1 MKKFA
6 KEFKEFISRGSVMDM
21 AVGIIIGTAFTA
33 IITSLV
39 NDIIMPLISL
49 IFGGTN
55 FDKWN
60 IVIGSGDDASTIAIG
75 TFIAAVINF
84 ILIALVVF
92 IMIKAINKVHK
103 KKETEE
109 APTTKECIF
118 CHTEIP
124 IAACKCPNCTADL
137 PAEEKA

>member
-6 KEFKEFISRGSVMDM
+6 EEFKAFISRGSVMDM

-33 IITSLV
+33 IINSLV
-39 NDIIMPLISL
+39 NDVIMPLISA

-55 FDKWN
+55 FDQWN
-60 IVIGSGDDASTIAIG
+60 IVIGSGEAASTIAIG
-75 TFIAAVINF
+75 TFVGQIVNF

-92 IMIKAINKVHK
+92 FMIKAINKMHK
-103 KKETEE
+103 KAEA
-109 APTTKECIF
+109 APTTKECVF
-118 CHTEIP
+118 CHTQIP

-137 PAEEKA
+137 PKEE